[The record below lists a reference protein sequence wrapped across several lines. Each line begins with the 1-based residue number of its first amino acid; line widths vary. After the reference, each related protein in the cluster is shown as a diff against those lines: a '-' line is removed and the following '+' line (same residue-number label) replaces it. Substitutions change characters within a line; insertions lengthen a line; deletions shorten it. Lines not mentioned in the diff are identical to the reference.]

1 MLKNDASEPW
11 QSSAA
16 LDLDYDKNKNH
27 YFSCKPREYK
37 ILAVTLALY
46 ILKSA
51 KIRKNILNFQPAPG

>member
-1 MLKNDASEPW
+1 MHQEPW

-51 KIRKNILNFQPAPG
+51 KIGKIS